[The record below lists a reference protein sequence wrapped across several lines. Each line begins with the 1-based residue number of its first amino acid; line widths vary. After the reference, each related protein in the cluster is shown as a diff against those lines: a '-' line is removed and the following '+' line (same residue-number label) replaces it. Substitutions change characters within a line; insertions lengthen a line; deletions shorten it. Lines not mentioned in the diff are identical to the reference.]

1 MKHLFGH
8 YRPYIPHILL
18 VILVLFG
25 QVLAELALPGL
36 MARIID
42 LGIIPGNLS
51 FIYQTGFLMLAVA
64 LVGVLCS
71 VAVSY
76 LSSRIASGASRSIRL
91 ALFSRVTEFSS
102 VEFDHFTTASL
113 ITRSTSDIQIL
124 QNTSVMIFRMAFFAP
139 LMGIGALIGAVST
152 SPGLSW
158 TIGVAILLVLMIM
171 GIMMITTVPKFK
183 LLQQLLDRLTRV
195 TSERLQG
202 ILVIRAFNR
211 QADEQN
217 RFDQVS
223 QDLTRLNMFVN
234 RMMSLLMPGLFLV
247 MNLSSLL
254 IVWVG
259 SRLIDLGQLQVGSM
273 MAFIQYS
280 MSVIMSF
287 LFIAMM
293 FIMIPRAMVS
303 AQRIGE
309 VVTKEISIRDP
320 ENPEDLAREPEGQS
334 PSGARL
340 EFNQVSFR
348 YPDAPENVLSDISFT
363 AEPGKTTALIG
374 STGSGKSTI
383 INLIPR
389 FYDVTEG
396 EILLDGVNIQQLP
409 QKKLRSQLGLVS
421 QKAILFSGTMGSNIG
436 FGNPGIGAEDLERA
450 ASLAQALDFIRE
462 KPLQMEDPVSQGG
475 GNVSGGQRQRLSIAR
490 ALAIHPRL
498 LLFDDSFSALDFKTD
513 RALRQALADEVTGA
527 TILIVAQRINTI
539 RHADQIIVLEEGS
552 IVGRG
557 THHQLMESCP
567 VYQEIAMSQLKEE
580 EASTIKGGELQ

>member
-1 MKHLFGH
+1 MKQLLGH
-8 YRPYIPHILL
+8 YRPFIPHILL

-36 MARIID
+36 MAGIID
-42 LGIIPGNLS
+42 RGIIPGDLS
-51 FIYQTGFLMLAVA
+51 FIYRTGGLMLAVA
-64 LVGVLCS
+64 LVGVLCAI
-71 VAVSY
+71 AVSY

-139 LMGIGALIGAVST
+139 LMGIGALIGAIST

-158 TIGVAILLVLMIM
+158 TIGVAILLVLIIM

-195 TSERLQG
+195 TGERLQG
-202 ILVIRAFNR
+202 VLVIRAFNR
-211 QADEQN
+211 QPDEQQ
-217 RFDQVS
+217 RFDDVS
-223 QDLTRLNMFVN
+223 QDLTRLNVFVN

-309 VVTKEISIRDP
+309 VITREEAIRDP
-320 ENPEDLAREPEGQS
+320 EHPQTLSGS
-334 PSGARL
+334 PSVQPRRGARL
-340 EFNQVSFR
+340 EFRGVSFR
-348 YPDAPENVLSDISFT
+348 YPGAPENVLTDISFT
-363 AEPGKTTALIG
+363 AEPGKTTAFIG

-383 INLIPR
+383 IHLIPR
-389 FYDVTEG
+389 FYDATEG
-396 EILLDGVNIQQLP
+396 EILLDGVNIQHLP
-409 QKKLRSQLGLVS
+409 QKLLRSQLGLVS
-421 QKAILFSGTMGSNIG
+421 QKAVLFSGTIGSNIG
-436 FGNPGIGAEDLERA
+436 YGRPGLPPEELERA
-450 ASLAQALDFIRE
+450 AQLAQAMDFIVE
-462 KPLQMEDPVSQGG
+462 KPLQMDDPISQGG
-475 GNVSGGQRQRLSIAR
+475 SNVSGGQRQRLSIAR
-490 ALAIHPRL
+490 ALAVHPRL

-513 RALRQALADEVTGA
+513 RALRQALADQVTDT
-527 TILIVAQRINTI
+527 TILIVGQRINTI
-539 RHADQIIVLEEGS
+539 RHADQIIVLEEG
-552 IVGRG
+552 IIAGIG
-557 THHQLMESCP
+557 THQELMQCCP
-567 VYQEIAMSQLKEE
+567 VYQEIAMSQLREE
-580 EASTIKGGELQ
+580 DPSITKGGDHS

>member
-42 LGIIPGNLS
+42 RGIIPGNLS
-51 FIYQTGFLMLAVA
+51 FIYQTGTLMLAVA

-71 VAVSY
+71 IAVSY

-139 LMGIGALIGAVST
+139 LMGVGALIGAVST

-195 TSERLQG
+195 TGERLQG

-211 QADEQN
+211 QADEQH
-217 RFDQVS
+217 RFDEVS
-223 QDLTRLNMFVN
+223 RDLTKLNMFVN

-309 VVTKEISIRDP
+309 VVKKEISILDP
-320 ENPEDLAREPEGQS
+320 ENPETISTRAEAQS
-334 PSGARL
+334 QTGAML
-340 EFNQVSFR
+340 EFNKVSFR
-348 YPDAPENVLSDISFT
+348 YPDAPENVLTDISFT

-396 EILLDGVNIQQLP
+396 EILLDGVNIQRLP
-409 QKKLRSQLGLVS
+409 QKTLRSQLGLVS
-421 QKAILFSGTMGSNIG
+421 QKAILFSGTMGSNIR
-436 FGNPGIGAEDLERA
+436 FGNTGMDSEELARA
-450 ASLAQALDFIRE
+450 ARLSQALDFILE

-513 RALRQALADEVTGA
+513 RALRQALTEEVRGT
-527 TILIVAQRINTI
+527 TVLIVAQRINTI
-539 RHADQIIVLEEGS
+539 RHADQIIVLEEGA

-557 THHQLMESCP
+557 THQQLMESCP

-580 EASTIKGGELQ
+580 ESSTIEGGELQ

>member
-42 LGIIPGNLS
+42 RGIIPGNLS
-51 FIYQTGFLMLAVA
+51 FIYQTGTLMLAVA

-71 VAVSY
+71 IAVSY

-139 LMGIGALIGAVST
+139 LMGVGALVGAVST

-195 TSERLQG
+195 TGERLQG

-211 QADEQN
+211 QADEQH
-217 RFDQVS
+217 RFDEVS
-223 QDLTRLNMFVN
+223 RDLTKLNMFVN

-309 VVTKEISIRDP
+309 VVKKEISILDH
-320 ENPEDLAREPEGQS
+320 ENPETISTRPEAQS
-334 PSGARL
+334 QTGAML
-340 EFNQVSFR
+340 EFNKVSFR
-348 YPDAPENVLSDISFT
+348 YPDAPENVLTDISFT

-396 EILLDGVNIQQLP
+396 EILLDGVNIQRLP
-409 QKKLRSQLGLVS
+409 QKTLRSQLGLVS
-421 QKAILFSGTMGSNIG
+421 QKAILFSGTMGSNIR
-436 FGNPGIGAEDLERA
+436 FGNTGMDSEELARA
-450 ASLAQALDFIRE
+450 ARLSQALDFILE

-513 RALRQALADEVTGA
+513 RALRQALTEEVRGT
-527 TILIVAQRINTI
+527 TVLIVAQRINTI
-539 RHADQIIVLEEGS
+539 RHADQIIVLEEGA

-557 THHQLMESCP
+557 THQQLMESCP

-580 EASTIKGGELQ
+580 ESSTIVGGELQ

>member
-42 LGIIPGNLS
+42 RGIIPGNLS
-51 FIYQTGFLMLAVA
+51 FIYQTGTLMLAVA

-71 VAVSY
+71 IAVSY

-139 LMGIGALIGAVST
+139 LMGVGALIGAVST

-195 TSERLQG
+195 TGERLQG

-211 QADEQN
+211 QADEQH
-217 RFDQVS
+217 RFDEIS
-223 QDLTRLNMFVN
+223 RDLTKLNMFVN

-309 VVTKEISIRDP
+309 VVKKEISILDP
-320 ENPEDLAREPEGQS
+320 ENPETISTRAEAQS
-334 PSGARL
+334 QTGAML
-340 EFNQVSFR
+340 EFNKVSFR
-348 YPDAPENVLSDISFT
+348 YPDAPENVLTDISFT

-396 EILLDGVNIQQLP
+396 EILLDGVNIQRLP
-409 QKKLRSQLGLVS
+409 QKTLRSQLGLVS
-421 QKAILFSGTMGSNIG
+421 QKAILFSGTMGSNIR
-436 FGNPGIGAEDLERA
+436 FGNTGMDSEELARA
-450 ASLAQALDFIRE
+450 ARLSQALDFILE

-513 RALRQALADEVTGA
+513 RALRQALAEEVRGT
-527 TILIVAQRINTI
+527 TVLIVAQRINTI
-539 RHADQIIVLEEGS
+539 RHADQIIVLEEGA

-557 THHQLMESCP
+557 THQQLMESCP

-580 EASTIKGGELQ
+580 ESSTIEGGELQ

>member
-42 LGIIPGNLS
+42 RGIIPGNLS
-51 FIYQTGFLMLAVA
+51 FIYQTGAVMLAVA

-71 VAVSY
+71 IAVSY

-91 ALFSRVTEFSS
+91 ALFSKVTEFSS

-211 QADEQN
+211 QADEQH

-223 QDLTRLNMFVN
+223 QDLTRLNRFVN

-309 VVTKEISIRDP
+309 VVTKELSIRDP
-320 ENPEDLAREPEGQS
+320 ENPEDLSREPGGQS
-334 PSGARL
+334 PAGARL

-396 EILLDGVNIQQLP
+396 EILLDGVNIQQFP

-421 QKAILFSGTMGSNIG
+421 QKAILFSGTMGSNIR
-436 FGNPGIGAEDLERA
+436 FGNPGISAEDLERA
-450 ASLAQALDFIRE
+450 ASLAQALDFIKE
-462 KPLQMEDPVSQGG
+462 KPLLMEDPVSQGG

-539 RHADQIIVLEEGS
+539 RHADQILVLEEGS

-557 THHQLMESCP
+557 THDQLMKSCP

-580 EASTIKGGELQ
+580 ESSAIKGGELQ

>member
-42 LGIIPGNLS
+42 RGIVPGNLA
-51 FIYQTGFLMLAVA
+51 FIYQTGALMLAVA
-64 LVGVLCS
+64 LMGVLCS
-71 VAVSY
+71 IAVSY
-76 LSSRIASGASRSIRL
+76 LSSRIASGASRSIRR

-158 TIGVAILLVLMIM
+158 TIGIAILLVLIIM

-211 QADEQN
+211 QADEQH
-217 RFDQVS
+217 RFDEVNK
-223 QDLTRLNMFVN
+223 DLTRLNMFVN

-309 VVTKEISIRDP
+309 VVTKEISIRDS
-320 ENPEDLAREPEGQS
+320 ENPESFTMEPEGQN

-340 EFNQVSFR
+340 EFHQVSFR
-348 YPDAPENVLSDISFT
+348 YPDAPENVLTDISFT

-396 EILLDGVNIQQLP
+396 AILLDGVNIQQLP
-409 QKKLRSQLGLVS
+409 QKKLRRQLGLVS
-421 QKAILFSGTMGSNIG
+421 QKAVLFSGTMGSNIS
-436 FGNPGIGAEDLERA
+436 FGSPGMRAEDLEKA
-450 ASLAQALDFIRE
+450 ASLAQALNFIKE

-513 RALRQALADEVTGA
+513 RALRQALAEEVRGT
-527 TILIVAQRINTI
+527 TVLIVAQRINTI
-539 RHADQIIVLEEGS
+539 RHADQIIVLEEGA

-557 THHQLMESCP
+557 THQQLMESCP

-580 EASTIKGGELQ
+580 ESSTIEGGDLQ

>member
-42 LGIIPGNLS
+42 RGIIPGNLS
-51 FIYQTGFLMLAVA
+51 FIYQTGTLMLAVA

-71 VAVSY
+71 IAVSY

-139 LMGIGALIGAVST
+139 LMGVGALVGAVST

-195 TSERLQG
+195 TGERLQG

-211 QADEQN
+211 QADEQH
-217 RFDQVS
+217 RFDEVS
-223 QDLTRLNMFVN
+223 RDLTKLNMFVN

-309 VVTKEISIRDP
+309 VVKKEISILDP
-320 ENPEDLAREPEGQS
+320 ENPETISTRPEAQS
-334 PSGARL
+334 QTGAML
-340 EFNQVSFR
+340 EFNKVSFR
-348 YPDAPENVLSDISFT
+348 YPDAPENVLTDISFT

-396 EILLDGVNIQQLP
+396 EILLDGVNIQRLP
-409 QKKLRSQLGLVS
+409 QKTLRSQLGLVS
-421 QKAILFSGTMGSNIG
+421 QKAILFSGTMGSNIR
-436 FGNPGIGAEDLERA
+436 FGNTGMDSEELARA
-450 ASLAQALDFIRE
+450 ARLSQALDFILE

-513 RALRQALADEVTGA
+513 RALRQALTEEVRGT
-527 TILIVAQRINTI
+527 TVLIVAQRINTI
-539 RHADQIIVLEEGS
+539 RHADQIIVLEEGA

-557 THHQLMESCP
+557 THQQLMESCP

-580 EASTIKGGELQ
+580 ESSTIVGGELQ

>member
-42 LGIIPGNLS
+42 RGIIPGNLS
-51 FIYQTGFLMLAVA
+51 FIYQTGTLMLAVA

-71 VAVSY
+71 IAVSY

-139 LMGIGALIGAVST
+139 LMGVGALVGAVST

-195 TSERLQG
+195 TGERLQG

-211 QADEQN
+211 QADEQH
-217 RFDQVS
+217 RFDEVS
-223 QDLTRLNMFVN
+223 RDLTKLNMFVN

-309 VVTKEISIRDP
+309 VVKKEISILDP
-320 ENPEDLAREPEGQS
+320 ENPETISTRAEAQS
-334 PSGARL
+334 QTGAML
-340 EFNQVSFR
+340 EFNKVSFR
-348 YPDAPENVLSDISFT
+348 YPDAPENVLTDISFT

-396 EILLDGVNIQQLP
+396 EILLDGVNIQRLP
-409 QKKLRSQLGLVS
+409 QKTLRSQLGLVS
-421 QKAILFSGTMGSNIG
+421 QKAILFSGTMGSNIR
-436 FGNPGIGAEDLERA
+436 FGNTGMDSEELARA
-450 ASLAQALDFIRE
+450 ARLSQALDFILE

-513 RALRQALADEVTGA
+513 RALRQALTEEVRGT
-527 TILIVAQRINTI
+527 TVLIVAQRINTI
-539 RHADQIIVLEEGS
+539 RHADQIIVLEEGA

-557 THHQLMESCP
+557 THQQLMESCP

-580 EASTIKGGELQ
+580 ESSTIVGGELQ